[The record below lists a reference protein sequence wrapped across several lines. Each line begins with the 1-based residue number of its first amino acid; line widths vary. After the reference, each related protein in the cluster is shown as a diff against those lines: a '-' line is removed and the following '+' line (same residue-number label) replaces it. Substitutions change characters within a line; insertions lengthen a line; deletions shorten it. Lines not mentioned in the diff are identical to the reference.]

1 MRLKIS
7 LKPFSL
13 TVASLVYASSV
24 LAAGERE
31 AMAKGD
37 ETKSRPLVIN
47 RPVAVDPGA
56 LLNMNVMPV
65 AAGPAATQLALHE
78 PVVKMPEMTIGGKV
92 KPPRNQTEME
102 RYRLPQ
108 TTESITRERIDNTIN
123 LATPEDAIKYMP
135 SIQVRSRYIG
145 DTNAP
150 VGMRTSGTSAS
161 ARNLIYADG
170 ILLSSL
176 LGNNNTNTGSP
187 RWNTV
192 SPGEIERVDVMYG
205 PFSAAYAGNSIGGVI
220 NITTRMPE
228 KFEFGADAQASWQTF
243 NLYGTKD
250 TYETQRY
257 YGYVGHRYNDLSFRF
272 DYSHLNAQ
280 SQPIT
285 FATSLISRHAC
296 GCWRYSGNRGFPRRE
311 SHQRPKPDAGRGKH

>member
-1 MRLKIS
+1 MLDDKLRLKIS
-7 LKPFSL
+7 LKPIYL
-13 TVASLVYASSV
+13 TVASLLYASSV

-37 ETKSRPLVIN
+37 ETKSRPLVTN

-56 LLNMNVMPV
+56 LLNMNVMPA

-92 KPPRNQTEME
+92 KAPGRQTEME

-135 SIQVRSRYIG
+135 SIQVRTRYIG

-257 YGYVGHRYNDLSFRF
+257 YGL
-272 DYSHLNAQ
+272 
-280 SQPIT
+280 
-285 FATSLISRHAC
+285 
-296 GCWRYSGNRGFPRRE
+296 RR
-311 SHQRPKPDAGRGKH
+311 SPL